1 MSKTRNKSDEKNKDE
16 RMEKIKQ
23 NLTCSVLKTNYI
35 DDPKILLGYPIVHSK
50 SRFNPNKIEL
60 YPIPEMLSYEGF
72 IGLVGNQEDKLEHYF
87 DTHFKSSN
95 SQNYNCWIPVYINKE
110 HYENNKTHVLNSFS
124 IIKYGPE
131 GKKEYDFK
139 PQQIFEILPI
149 VLNKMI
155 IGMFNG
161 KVEISSAF
169 IISYFQYVLLFKK
182 LSLEFE
188 EDNLEYLNRKLS
200 LIYDNNYNIDKK
212 IIPDIG
218 NFFMILFYC
227 NKDTHEESM
236 KKMWNCLF
244 EEFLARQMSWLF
256 HGDETK
262 KKMKRLVL
270 KNIVDF
276 DETCLTK
283 FENDPGFKMRHIDKF
298 NDDLNKLKLF
308 DQVVDIISKDEKYLN
323 SLLIRTDNTRDYVV
337 KRMAINFKSLFNQ
350 CSDEAKN
357 ELKKIIKDN
366 LHFYDYFEYD
376 IKNELYDNY
385 KVSEIFKNE
394 KISNEDE
401 IIKYAYE
408 SQRGNQLLLITF
420 FAQKKI
426 EEKGFLEELEKNYGV
441 YLDVDNFIQ
450 EMNKKLDEI
459 KSIKKLFEFIGCD
472 FGKDKTEIELM
483 IEAYDRA
490 KEKGYLQAID
500 NSRTRNSRDNINI
513 NRSSSSNNYRRQS
526 RGGSYRGRGYYR
538 GRGRGRGR
546 DRGSGLG
553 RGRSINRFGRGRG
566 FSRGRGFYRNRNE
579 DGRRVRERSRDR
591 DH

>member
-1 MSKTRNKSDEKNKDE
+1 
-16 RMEKIKQ
+16 
-23 NLTCSVLKTNYI
+23 
-35 DDPKILLGYPIVHSK
+35 
-50 SRFNPNKIEL
+50 
-60 YPIPEMLSYEGF
+60 
-72 IGLVGNQEDKLEHYF
+72 
-87 DTHFKSSN
+87 
-95 SQNYNCWIPVYINKE
+95 
-110 HYENNKTHVLNSFS
+110 
-124 IIKYGPE
+124 
-131 GKKEYDFK
+131 
-139 PQQIFEILPI
+139 
-149 VLNKMI
+149 
-155 IGMFNG
+155 
-161 KVEISSAF
+161 
-169 IISYFQYVLLFKK
+169 
-182 LSLEFE
+182 
-188 EDNLEYLNRKLS
+188 
-200 LIYDNNYNIDKK
+200 
-212 IIPDIG
+212 
-218 NFFMILFYC
+218 
-227 NKDTHEESM
+227 
-236 KKMWNCLF
+236 
-244 EEFLARQMSWLF
+244 
-256 HGDETK
+256 
-262 KKMKRLVL
+262 
-270 KNIVDF
+270 
-276 DETCLTK
+276 
-283 FENDPGFKMRHIDKF
+283 MRHIDKF